1 MFTSAS
7 GPSKNNS
14 LMHEYAS
21 FISDALLRQRAR
33 SAEQSARIEA
43 ELANR
48 VKQEF
53 IANMSHELRTPLN
66 TVIGFSR
73 LLSEQGKRK
82 LPEAQVVEYS
92 SLILDAAEHL
102 LSVINDILDI
112 SKIQSGRYALDA
124 REVVAEDLIR
134 NCVGFFAQ
142 AAEQASLTLEMR
154 IDEGL
159 PAIKGDELKLRQ
171 VLTNLLGNAIKF
183 TLPGGAVVVTATTS
197 PSGGVRISIRD
208 TGIGMSEDEVAQA
221 LRPFGQVDGGR
232 SRWREGAGLGLPIA
246 KALVGLHGGTLDI
259 KSMKGTGTDVVISLP
274 SPDQVS
280 AVTRDQSI

>member
-1 MFTSAS
+1 MYTGT
-7 GPSKNNS
+7 GPSKTNS
-14 LMHEYAS
+14 LLHEYSA
-21 FISDALLRQRAR
+21 FISDAMLRQRAR

-73 LLSEQGKRK
+73 LLSEQERRK
-82 LPEAQVVEYS
+82 LADGQVVEYS

-124 REVVAEDLIR
+124 REVVAEDLVR
-134 NCVGFFAQ
+134 NSTGFFTQ
-142 AAEQASLTLEMR
+142 AAEQASLTLQTR
-154 IDEGL
+154 IDPNL
-159 PAIKGDELKLRQ
+159 PIIKGDELKLRQ
-171 VLTNLLGNAIKF
+171 MLTNLLGNAIKF
-183 TLPGGAVVVTATTS
+183 TLPGGAIMVSATLS
-197 PSGGVRISIRD
+197 PAGGVRISVRD
-208 TGIGMSEDEVAQA
+208 TGIGMTDEEVAQA

-246 KALVGLHGGTLDI
+246 KALVGLHGGTLEI
-259 KSMKGTGTDVVISLP
+259 KSVKGMGTEVVVSLP
-274 SPDQVS
+274 SPEQVS
-280 AVTRDQSI
+280 AVARNQTA

>member
-1 MFTSAS
+1 MFTGSS
-7 GPSKNNS
+7 TKGKSNS
-14 LMHEYAS
+14 LMNEYSS
-21 FISDALLRQRAR
+21 FISDAMLRQRAR
-33 SAEQSARIEA
+33 SAEQTARIEA

-73 LLSEQGKRK
+73 LLSEQERRK
-82 LPEAQVVEYS
+82 LADGQVVEYA

-124 REVVAEDLIR
+124 REVVAEDLMR
-134 NCVGFFAQ
+134 SCVGFLAE
-142 AAEQASLTLEMR
+142 AAEQASLTLQMR
-154 IDEGL
+154 IDPDL
-159 PAIKGDELKLRQ
+159 PAIRGDELKLRQ

-183 TLPGGAVVVTATTS
+183 TLPGGAIMVSATQA
-197 PSGGVRISIRD
+197 PGGGVRLAIRD
-208 TGIGMSEDEVAQA
+208 TGIGMTDEEVDQA

-246 KALVGLHGGTLDI
+246 KALVGLHGGMLEI
-259 KSMKGTGTDVVISLP
+259 KSVKGTGTEVIVSLP
-274 SPDQVS
+274 SPEQVS
-280 AVTRDQSI
+280 AISRG